1 MVLERSSG
9 FAVTAVDEKAV
20 LGQWYW
26 KGPDLL
32 SLSLKRLAETVA
44 MVSRWYWKR
53 PDLLLM
59 SMERLSSVGGISQ

>member
-9 FAVTAVDEKAV
+9 FAVTAVDEKAE

-32 SLSLKRLAETVA
+32 LQQLMRRPSW
-44 MVSRWYWKR
+44 VSGTGKVQICCY
-53 PDLLLM
+53 
-59 SMERLSSVGGISQ
+59 SS